1 MPGWKDY
8 GKPRVWNRGRSARRG
23 LGGYT
28 GPVERKYVLR
38 TPGRLKAYR
47 VDYDRELNEEQREVV
62 LAPGGPILVIAGAG
76 SGKTRTLV
84 YRVSRLIESGHDP
97 SRILLLTFTNKAAR
111 EMLRRVESL
120 LSVDTRRLLGGTF
133 HSVGNRILRRF
144 GSRIGL
150 SPNFTILDPED
161 AREMLEAATSD
172 RKIQT
177 IERRFPKGDV
187 LLDLYSF
194 TVNTGR
200 PFSEVLA
207 EHTPHFA
214 ELEAEIVSVF
224 QRYRERKRLG
234 NACDYDDLLLLWNR
248 LLEESPEAATALAS
262 SCDHIL
268 VDEYQD
274 TNRLQG
280 EIVDRMA
287 TAKRNITVVG
297 DDAQAIYS
305 FRGASFENILGF
317 PERYPDARTFRL
329 TRNYRSTPEILAL
342 ANASISHNE
351 RQFPKELRASRESG
365 PLPAVV
371 ALTDIPDQAR
381 FAGQRLLEW
390 HDEGER
396 LQDLAVLYRA
406 HYQALEL
413 QIELTR
419 RGIPYEI
426 RSGTRFF
433 EQRHVKDVLAF
444 LRIVVN
450 PKDELSWKRALK
462 LFPRIGERSAAAVWD
477 AIGTR
482 PDPLAAFRA
491 FEAKGSA
498 FGRGTDAALKPFRS
512 LLSRLDSSPLRSTP
526 SEAIRSVVEDVYRDY
541 ARAKFPNGDARLD
554 DLEQFAQ
561 FAQTYDSLPAFLEEV
576 TLFNELSGEDVVAG
590 EPDDDR
596 VVLSSIHQAK
606 GLEWSR
612 VIVLGLSEGRF
623 PNYRSAATD
632 DGLEEERRLFYV
644 AVTRAKNEIALVYPM
659 LARDRY
665 GVDVILEPSRFL
677 AELPDE
683 VFERW
688 TIEREPSPE
697 EAAPAD
703 ETVH

>member
-1 MPGWKDY
+1 M
-8 GKPRVWNRGRSARRG
+8 
-23 LGGYT
+23 
-28 GPVERKYVLR
+28 LR
-38 TPGRLKAYR
+38 TPARIQNYR
-47 VDYDRELNEEQREVV
+47 VDYDRELNDEQRDVV
-62 LAPGGPILVIAGAG
+62 VAGNGPILVIAGAG

-84 YRVSRLIESGHDP
+84 YRVARLIESGHDP

-111 EMLRRVESL
+111 EMLRRVETL
-120 LSVDTRRLLGGTF
+120 LAVDTRRLMGGTF

-144 GSRIGL
+144 GSRLGL
-150 SPNFTILDPED
+150 GVNFSILDPED

-172 RKIQT
+172 RHIPT
-177 IERRFPKGDV
+177 LERRFPKGDV

-194 TVNTGR
+194 TINTGR
-200 PFSEVLA
+200 SFTEVLA
-207 EHTPHFA
+207 EQAPHFA
-214 ELEAEIVSVF
+214 ELETEIVSVF
-224 QRYRERKRLG
+224 QRYRERKRLA
-234 NACDYDDLLLLWNR
+234 NACDYDDLLLHWKR
-248 LLEESPEAATALAS
+248 LLDESAEVAAQLSAS
-262 SCDHIL
+262 YDHVL

-280 EIVDRMA
+280 AIVDAMA
-287 TAKRNITVVG
+287 RVKKNVTVVG

-317 PERYPDARTFRL
+317 PERYPGAKTFRL

-342 ANASISHNE
+342 ANASIAHNR
-351 RQFPKELRASRESG
+351 RQFPKELATSREGG

-371 ALTDIPDQAR
+371 ALPDIPDQAR
-381 FAGQRLLEW
+381 FVGQRLLEW
-390 HDEGER
+390 HDEGEKLR
-396 LQDLAVLYRA
+396 DLVVLYRA

-413 QIELTR
+413 QIELVR

-450 PKDELSWKRALK
+450 PRDELSWKRALK
-462 LFPRIGERSAAAVWD
+462 LFPRVGERSAAAVWD
-477 AIGTR
+477 AIGAQ
-482 PDPLAAFRA
+482 PDPLEAFRKLDA
-491 FEAKGSA
+491 RDPV
-498 FGRGTDAALKPFRS
+498 FGRGGETALRPFRS
-512 LLSRLDSSPLRSTP
+512 LLSRLDGPALKSTP
-526 SEAIRSVVEDVYRDY
+526 AEAIRTVVEDVYRDF
-541 ARAKFPNGDARLD
+541 ARAKFPNGNARLD

-612 VIVLGLSEGRF
+612 VIVMGLSEGRF
-623 PNYRSAATD
+623 PSYRSVATD
-632 DGLEEERRLFYV
+632 EGLEEERRLFYV

-677 AELPDE
+677 AELPDA

-688 TIEREPSPE
+688 TIEREPTPE
-697 EAAPAD
+697 EASSAAD
-703 ETVH
+703 EPVN

>member
-1 MPGWKDY
+1 M
-8 GKPRVWNRGRSARRG
+8 
-23 LGGYT
+23 
-28 GPVERKYVLR
+28 ERKYVLR
-38 TPGRLKAYR
+38 TPARLTTYR
-47 VDYDRELNEEQREVV
+47 VDYDRELNDEQREVV
-62 LAPGGPILVIAGAG
+62 LAGGGPILVIAGAG

-97 SRILLLTFTNKAAR
+97 SRILLLTFTNKASR
-111 EMLRRVESL
+111 EMLRRVEGL
-120 LSVDTRRLLGGTF
+120 LAVDTRRLMGGTF

-144 GSRIGL
+144 GSRLGL
-150 SPNFTILDPED
+150 GANFSILDPED

-172 RKIQT
+172 RKIPT
-177 IERRFPKGDV
+177 LERRFPKGDV
-187 LLDLYSF
+187 LLDLYSY
-194 TVNTGR
+194 TINTGR
-200 PFSEVLA
+200 SFPEVLA
-207 EHTPHFA
+207 EHAPHFA

-224 QRYRERKRLG
+224 QRYRERKRQG
-234 NACDYDDLLLLWNR
+234 NACDYDDLLLLWKR
-248 LLEESPEAATALAS
+248 LLDESPEAAAQLAAS
-262 SCDHIL
+262 YDHVL

-280 EIVDRMA
+280 DIVDAMA
-287 TAKRNITVVG
+287 RVKKNVTVVG

-317 PERYPDARTFRL
+317 PQRYPGAKTFRL

-342 ANASISHNE
+342 ANASIAHNV
-351 RQFPKELRASRESG
+351 RQFPKELASSREAG
-365 PLPAVV
+365 PLPAIV
-371 ALTDIPDQAR
+371 ALPDIPDQAR
-381 FAGQRLLEW
+381 FVAQRLLEW
-390 HDEGER
+390 HDEGEK
-396 LQDLAVLYRA
+396 LQELAVLYRA

-413 QIELTR
+413 QIELVR

-444 LRIVVN
+444 LRIIVN

-462 LFPRIGERSAAAVWD
+462 LFPRVGERSASAVWE
-477 AIGTR
+477 AIGAA

-491 FEAKGSA
+491 LDGRNGA
-498 FGRGTDAALKPFRS
+498 FGRGGDAALKPFRS
-512 LLSRLDSSPLRSTP
+512 LLARLDGPSLRSSP

-561 FAQTYDSLPAFLEEV
+561 FAQTYDSLPSFLEEV

-590 EPDDDR
+590 EPDDDK

-612 VIVLGLSEGRF
+612 VIVMGLSEGRF
-623 PNYRSAATD
+623 PNYRSVATEE
-632 DGLEEERRLFYV
+632 GLEEERRLFYV
-644 AVTRAKNEIALVYPM
+644 AVTRAKNEVALVYPM

-665 GVDVILEPSRFL
+665 GVDVILEPSRFVT
-677 AELPDE
+677 ELPDS
-683 VFERW
+683 VYERW
-688 TIEREPSPE
+688 TIEREPTPE
-697 EAAPAD
+697 EAAAPAAD

>member
-1 MPGWKDY
+1 M
-8 GKPRVWNRGRSARRG
+8 V
-23 LGGYT
+23 
-28 GPVERKYVLR
+28 RKYVLR
-38 TPGRLKAYR
+38 TPARLKTYR
-47 VDYDRELNEEQREVV
+47 VDYDRELNDEQREVV
-62 LAPGGPILVIAGAG
+62 LAGGGPILVIAGAG

-84 YRVSRLIESGHDP
+84 YRVSRLIESGHDL

-111 EMLRRVESL
+111 EMLRRVEGL
-120 LSVDTRRLLGGTF
+120 LSVDTRRLMGGTF
-133 HSVGNRILRRF
+133 HSVGNRLLRRF
-144 GSRIGL
+144 GSRLGL
-150 SPNFTILDPED
+150 GANFSILDPED

-172 RKIQT
+172 RKIPT
-177 IERRFPKGDV
+177 LERRFPKGDV
-187 LLDLYSF
+187 LLDLYSY
-194 TVNTGR
+194 TINTGR
-200 PFSEVLA
+200 SFTEVLA
-207 EHTPHFA
+207 EHAPHFS

-234 NACDYDDLLLLWNR
+234 NACDYDDLLLMWKR
-248 LLEESPEAATALAS
+248 LLDESPEAAAQLGS
-262 SCDHIL
+262 SYDHIL

-280 EIVDRMA
+280 DIVDAMA
-287 TAKRNITVVG
+287 RVKRNVTVVG

-317 PERYPDARTFRL
+317 PQRYPEAKTFRL

-342 ANASISHNE
+342 ANASIAHNA
-351 RQFPKELRASRESG
+351 RQFPKELEASREAG

-371 ALTDIPDQAR
+371 ALPDIPDQAR
-381 FAGQRLLEW
+381 FVAQRILEW
-390 HDEGER
+390 HDEGEK

-413 QIELTR
+413 QIELVR

-444 LRIVVN
+444 LRIIVN

-462 LFPRIGERSAAAVWD
+462 IFPRVGERSASAVWE
-477 AIGTR
+477 AIGGR

-491 FEAKGSA
+491 LDGKSGV
-498 FGRGTDAALKPFRS
+498 FGRGGEATLKPFRA
-512 LLSRLDSSPLRSTP
+512 LLSRLDGPSLRSSPA
-526 SEAIRSVVEDVYRDY
+526 EAIRSVVEDVYRDY

-590 EPDDDR
+590 EPDDDK

-612 VIVLGLSEGRF
+612 VIVMGLSEGRF
-623 PNYRSAATD
+623 PNYRSVATEES
-632 DGLEEERRLFYV
+632 LEEERRLFYV
-644 AVTRAKNEIALVYPM
+644 AVTRARNEVALVYPM

-665 GVDVILEPSRFL
+665 GVDVILEPSRFVT
-677 AELPDE
+677 ELPDG
-683 VFERW
+683 VYERW
-688 TIEREPSPE
+688 TIEREPSLE
-697 EAAPAD
+697 EASAPEAD
-703 ETVH
+703 ERVH

>member
-1 MPGWKDY
+1 
-8 GKPRVWNRGRSARRG
+8 
-23 LGGYT
+23 
-28 GPVERKYVLR
+28 VERKYVLR
-38 TPGRLKAYR
+38 TPARLTTYR
-47 VDYDRELNEEQREVV
+47 VDYDRELNDEQREVV
-62 LAPGGPILVIAGAG
+62 LAGGGPILVIAGAG

-97 SRILLLTFTNKAAR
+97 SRILLLTFTNKASR
-111 EMLRRVESL
+111 EMLRRVEGL
-120 LSVDTRRLLGGTF
+120 LAVDTRRLMGGTF

-144 GSRIGL
+144 GSRLGL
-150 SPNFTILDPED
+150 GANFSILDPED

-172 RKIQT
+172 RKIPT
-177 IERRFPKGDV
+177 LERRFPKGDV
-187 LLDLYSF
+187 LLDLYSY
-194 TVNTGR
+194 TINTGR
-200 PFSEVLA
+200 SFPEVLA
-207 EHTPHFA
+207 EHAPHFA

-224 QRYRERKRLG
+224 QRYRERKRQG
-234 NACDYDDLLLLWNR
+234 NACDYDDLLLLWKR
-248 LLEESPEAATALAS
+248 LLDESPEAAAQLAAS
-262 SCDHIL
+262 YDHVL

-280 EIVDRMA
+280 DIVDAMA
-287 TAKRNITVVG
+287 RVKKNVTVVG

-317 PERYPDARTFRL
+317 PQRYPGAKTFRL

-342 ANASISHNE
+342 ANASIAHNV
-351 RQFPKELRASRESG
+351 RQFPKELASSREAG
-365 PLPAVV
+365 PLPAIV
-371 ALTDIPDQAR
+371 ALPDIPDQAR
-381 FAGQRLLEW
+381 FVAQRLLEW
-390 HDEGER
+390 HDEGEK

-413 QIELTR
+413 QIELVR

-462 LFPRIGERSAAAVWD
+462 LFPRVGERSASAVWE
-477 AIGTR
+477 AIGAA

-491 FEAKGSA
+491 LDGRNGA
-498 FGRGTDAALKPFRS
+498 FGRGGDAALKPFRS
-512 LLSRLDSSPLRSTP
+512 LLARLDGPSLRSSP

-561 FAQTYDSLPAFLEEV
+561 FAQTYDSLPSFLEEV

-590 EPDDDR
+590 EPDDDK

-612 VIVLGLSEGRF
+612 VIVMGLSEGRF
-623 PNYRSAATD
+623 PNYRSVATEE
-632 DGLEEERRLFYV
+632 GLEEERRLFYV
-644 AVTRAKNEIALVYPM
+644 AVTRAKNEVALVYPM

-665 GVDVILEPSRFL
+665 GVDVILEPSRFVT
-677 AELPDE
+677 ELPDS
-683 VFERW
+683 VYERW
-688 TIEREPSPE
+688 TIEREPTPE
-697 EAAPAD
+697 EAAAPAAD